1 MLTWQGAFW
10 EEQSKRN
17 DPAVKVRH
25 LGNSASVRSWPL
37 TPASAAGADR
47 NPDELQRTVV
57 ARTARL
63 RGLCAFYRRDPHQPP
78 VARVEVVTV

>member
-25 LGNSASVRSWPL
+25 LGNSASVRSWPSL
-37 TPASAAGADR
+37 LRPPQVRTGTQTSFNAPLSRAPRGFAGSARSIAGTHTNLPWLESR
-47 NPDELQRTVV
+47 W
-57 ARTARL
+57 
-63 RGLCAFYRRDPHQPP
+63 
-78 VARVEVVTV
+78 